1 MLKRETDAHELLKS
15 LFKEEAVMLCP
26 ECEYDNIPGVDE
38 CANCGAPLTSSDG
51 LLSELERSI
60 IESPVSVLN
69 SKSPVTVLAHVT
81 VRHAIKTMNAMRV
94 GCVLVQESGEI
105 VGIFTER
112 DVLNRVTIDLSAL
125 DRPVR
130 EMMTPAP
137 ETVQLDDS
145 VAYALH
151 AMTVNG
157 YRHLPVADDQGH
169 AVGVISA
176 RDILRLIASQFA
188 ATGTS

>member
-1 MLKRETDAHELLKS
+1 
-15 LFKEEAVMLCP
+15 MLCP
-26 ECEYDNIPGVDE
+26 ECEHDNIPGVDE
-38 CANCGAPLTSSDG
+38 CANCGAPLTSSDA
-51 LLSELERSI
+51 LLSELEQSM
-60 IESPVSVLN
+60 IELPVSVLS
-69 SKSPVTVLAHVT
+69 SKSPVTVSADMSA
-81 VRHAIKTMNAMRV
+81 RQAIDTMNALRV
-94 GCVLVQESGEI
+94 GCVLVQESGAI

-112 DVLNRVTIDLSAL
+112 DVLNRVTVDLNAL

-130 EMMTPAP
+130 DIMTPSP

-169 AVGVISA
+169 AVAVISA
-176 RDILRLIASQFA
+176 RDVLRLIASQLTA
-188 ATGTS
+188 AGSS